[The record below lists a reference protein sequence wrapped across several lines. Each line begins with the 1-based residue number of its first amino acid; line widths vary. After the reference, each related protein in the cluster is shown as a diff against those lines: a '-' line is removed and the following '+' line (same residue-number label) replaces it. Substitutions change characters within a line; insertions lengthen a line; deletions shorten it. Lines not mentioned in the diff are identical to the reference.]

1 MSEEIYFTP
10 ESKLGIIMRANVDV
24 VTAVAGMEHYE
35 ESLEYMINIINR
47 HTDLIYEISQ
57 KVVAAERMDIRSVK

>member
-1 MSEEIYFTP
+1 
-10 ESKLGIIMRANVDV
+10 MRANVDV

-47 HTDLIYEISQ
+47 HTDLIYDISQ